1 MQVASLSVPFSIF
14 KGRVY
19 GKAELSVYMPTREEM
34 EERQRI
40 VAQRPMLSY
49 L

>member
-1 MQVASLSVPFSIF
+1 MQVASRLCRFRSS
-14 KGRVY
+14 RVWFM
-19 GKAELSVYMPTREEM
+19 GGQLSVYMTTREEM
-34 EERQRI
+34 EERQRM